1 MTMRIPVISKY
12 RFNQVLF
19 FINCFVVAAVFYYLL
34 TRSIGFTEGV
44 TFFILIGFCQHYFL
58 NIVHLS
64 SHFLLSKDRKWNAF
78 FGNMAS
84 IIGGVTFADFRTTHH
99 LHHRHVSDEQK
110 DPDHWITTSGNVFT
124 IPFKIFYH
132 DYYFWSKGL
141 WKRGNW
147 RGYVIDRSVQIGFIF
162 AFYFTGHINVWQNF
176 WLLPLL
182 VVGFSNGLFLF
193 YFPHYTAKFERKW
206 RNNTRFIHQ
215 KLTLLAIDISRIFH
229 EKHHDRIAENQNY
242 FPVFTYLLS
251 RFQGVWTSL
260 SSAPLSKY
268 TDIEAKA

>member
-19 FINCFVVAAVFYYLL
+19 FINCFVVTAVFYYLL
-34 TRSIGFTEGV
+34 THSISFTQGV

-64 SHFLLSKDRKWNAF
+64 SHFLLSKHRKWNAL
-78 FGNMAS
+78 FGNLAS

-99 LHHRHVSDEQK
+99 LHHRFVSDEKK

-132 DYYFWSKGL
+132 DYYFWTKEL
-141 WKRGNW
+141 WKGGNW
-147 RGYVIDRSVQIGFIF
+147 RGYAIDRCVQIGFVF

-193 YFPHYTAKFERKW
+193 YFPHYTTKLERKW
-206 RNNTRFIHQ
+206 RKNSQYIHQ

-251 RFQGVWTSL
+251 RFQGAWASL

-268 TDIEAKA
+268 TDIQVKA